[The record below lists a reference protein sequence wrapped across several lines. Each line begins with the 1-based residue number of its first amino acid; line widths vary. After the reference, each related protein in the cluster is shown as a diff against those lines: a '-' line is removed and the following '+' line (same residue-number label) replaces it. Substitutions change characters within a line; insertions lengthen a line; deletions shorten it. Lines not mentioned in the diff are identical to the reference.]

1 MTSRS
6 LSTSSRKLP
15 ARSEAAQTATE
26 KASLPRV
33 LLAAAML
40 LAVTLLVYWPA
51 LSGGLLWDDEAHV
64 TRPDLR
70 SLAGLGRIWFE
81 VHATQQY
88 YPVLHSLFW
97 LEHRLWGDATV
108 GYHLVNLALHLAAAG
123 LFGFLLKRLGV
134 RGAWLAASLFALH
147 PVAVESVA
155 WISEQKNTLST
166 VFYLAAAL
174 AYLRFDEGRER
185 LWYGV
190 ASGLFVAALL
200 SKSVTASLPAALLV
214 LFWWRRGGLTARRDV
229 LPLIPWFAA
238 AMAAGLFTSW
248 VERGLG
254 AHGEEYSWTLVQRCL
269 LAGRAIWFYAG
280 KLLWPSGLTFIYPR
294 FELDPSDLTGY
305 AYPAL
310 AVTALATLW
319 WFRKRSRAPLAATLL
334 YVGTLFPALGFVNV
348 YPFRY
353 TFVADHFQYLASL
366 AMFALVGACLTQW
379 SAPWQ
384 RSVRLG
390 LGCLVLGVL
399 ATLTALQSR
408 TYRDAET
415 LYRVTLERNPAC
427 WLASN
432 NLAGLLQDQ
441 GRTAEAIALFE
452 DALRLRPKSA
462 EIHANLAG
470 SLRSAGRTAEAIS
483 HYREAIRLDP
493 GVENAASNLAN
504 LLRSEGQSEEAIA
517 LLKEALRLAPSAEAE
532 NNLGAALADDG
543 RWLESITHYRAAI
556 ELRPGFAEAESNLGV
571 ALAALGRPE
580 EALAHY
586 ELALLARSDYAA
598 AEANLGYA
606 LLDLRR
612 PADAIPHFERALA
625 LDSQEA
631 RAANG
636 LGVALLTTGRPGE
649 AVAPLDLALRL
660 RPDYSRAIVSLAEAL
675 LQTGRSEDAIARLE
689 TWVGAWPEA
698 PEPLQM
704 LATALAKV
712 GRCSDAIQRFEQGVR
727 LQPENPAAHFNLG
740 LALLNCGRQHE
751 GLAKMQDVLRLEP
764 NNARALSILRRG

>member
-1 MTSRS
+1 
-6 LSTSSRKLP
+6 L
-15 ARSEAAQTATE
+15 ART
-26 KASLPRV
+26 
-33 LLAAAML
+33 LLAAAAL
-40 LAVTLLVYWPA
+40 VAVAVLAYWPA
-51 LSGGLLWDDEAHV
+51 LSGGFLWDDDAHV

-70 SLAGLGRIWFE
+70 SLAGLGRIWSE

-97 LEHRLWGDATV
+97 LEYRLWGDATV
-108 GYHLVNLALHLAAAG
+108 GYHLVNLALHLVAAA

-134 RGAWLAASLFALH
+134 RGAWFGAGLFALH

-214 LFWWRRGGLTARRDV
+214 LFWWRRGRLTARRDV
-229 LPLIPWFAA
+229 LPLVPWFATA
-238 AMAAGLFTSW
+238 IAAGLFTSW

-269 LAGRAIWFYAG
+269 LAGRALWFYAG
-280 KLLWPSGLTFIYPR
+280 KLLWPSDLTFVYPK
-294 FELDPSDLTGY
+294 FELDPTELTGY
-305 AYPAL
+305 VYPFL
-310 AVTALATLW
+310 AVGALLALW

-366 AMFALVGACLTQW
+366 AMFALAGAGLAKW
-379 SAPWQ
+379 SAPWRRWQ
-384 RSVRLG
+384 RVGLACLMLG
-390 LGCLVLGVL
+390 ALS
-399 ATLTALQSR
+399 TLTALQSR
-408 TYRDAET
+408 MYRDAET

-432 NLAGLLQDQ
+432 NLGSLLQEQ
-441 GRTAEAIALFE
+441 ARTAEAIALFE
-452 DALRLRPKSA
+452 DALRLRPDSA
-462 EIHANLAG
+462 EIHVNLAG
-470 SLRSAGRTAEAIS
+470 ALRTGGKTERAIR
-483 HYREAIRLDP
+483 HYREAIRLEP

-504 LLRSEGQSEEAIA
+504 LLRSEGRKQEAV
-517 LLKEALRLAPSAEAE
+517 LLLQQALRLDPSSAEAE

-543 RWLESITHYRAAI
+543 HWPEAIAHYLAAI
-556 ELRPGFAEAESNLGV
+556 ELRPSFAEAENNLGV

-586 ELALLARSDYAA
+586 ELALLARNDYAV

-612 PADAIPHFERALA
+612 PQEAIPHFERALT
-625 LDSQEA
+625 LDPEEA
-631 RAANG
+631 RAAHG
-636 LGVALLTTGRPGE
+636 FGVALLTAGRPAE
-649 AVAPLDLALRL
+649 AVAPLERALRL
-660 RPDYSRAIVSLAEAL
+660 RPDYTRAIVALAEAL
-675 LQTGRSEDAIARLE
+675 LQTDRSEDAISRLE
-689 TWVGAWPEA
+689 SWVGASPQA

-704 LATALAKV
+704 LATALARV
-712 GRCSDAIQRFEQGVR
+712 GRCPDAIQRFEQGVR
-727 LQPENPAAHFNLG
+727 LQPDNPAAHFNLG
-740 LALLNCGRQHE
+740 LALLNCGRQRE

-764 NNARALSILRRG
+764 SNARALSILGRG